1 MSLQA
6 GTQPRDVPVFMPMTL
21 EIDWLNIDRRT
32 LFLLTADGR
41 IERENDP
48 EHSPGPRFWLA
59 RCQEGNVFG
68 IRADFPDDGAAELEA
83 IATTEPSF
91 TRSVTS
97 PRHLDRY
104 AELVARACGVARRT
118 FGLIY
123 ELPHSPRYESHAQ
136 LIGSDSEE
144 GQRFGQSLSERG
156 MPRGVSELGFR
167 SVADLWPPWCAAVV
181 DGEIASIAFAARLS
195 DVGAE
200 LGVVTVRAFR
210 GRGLAAA
217 ATAGWSSL
225 PSLQSR
231 VLFYTTDQ
239 GNISSQRAAKRLGLQ
254 LRGASLRIS

>member
-48 EHSPGPRFWLA
+48 DHSPGPRFWLA

-83 IATTEPSF
+83 IAPTEPSF
-91 TRSVTS
+91 TLSVTP

-104 AELVARACGVARRT
+104 AALVARACGVARRT

-144 GQRFGQSLSERG
+144 GQR
-156 MPRGVSELGFR
+156 LGSPCPSAECPGAYR
-167 SVADLWPPWCAAVV
+167 SSV
-181 DGEIASIAFAARLS
+181 FAALRIC
-195 DVGAE
+195 GHH
-200 LGVVTVRAFR
+200 GVPPSSM
-210 GRGLAAA
+210 GR
-217 ATAGWSSL
+217 
-225 PSLQSR
+225 
-231 VLFYTTDQ
+231 
-239 GNISSQRAAKRLGLQ
+239 
-254 LRGASLRIS
+254 SLRLLLLRASRMWGRSLVL